1 MSVTVKT
8 MKELLA
14 CLPEDARLYGYE
26 GEDTGVG
33 VMLAD
38 GSFAWIRA
46 RYGKEDDTQ
55 DELFEWVEEQSK
67 NS

>member
-8 MKELLA
+8 MKERLA

-33 VMLAD
+33 VMLDD
-38 GSFAWIRA
+38 GSFTWIRA
-46 RYGKEDDTQ
+46 RYGTQ
-55 DELFEWVEEQSK
+55 DDEQPEFLAWLQERER
-67 NS
+67 

>member
-1 MSVTVKT
+1 MSVSVKN

-33 VMLAD
+33 VMLTD
-38 GSFAWIRA
+38 DSFTWIRA
-46 RYGKEDDTQ
+46 HYGTQ
-55 DELFEWVEEQSK
+55 DDEQPEFLAWLQELDH
-67 NS
+67 